1 MSLVIAA
8 VALHRFTEFLRRLGS
23 IPTVT
28 GGVAVLLSL
37 SSPSHQGDIADAVR
51 HTLMP
56 CCRSCD
62 LNA

>member
-28 GGVAVLLSL
+28 GGVAVLPFPVDGVARKRHRRRST
-37 SSPSHQGDIADAVR
+37 SHVDAV
-51 HTLMP
+51 L
-56 CCRSCD
+56 
-62 LNA
+62 

>member
-28 GGVAVLLSL
+28 GGVAVLPVPAGAVAHKAT
-37 SSPSHQGDIADAVR
+37 SP
-51 HTLMP
+51 TLYVT
-56 CCRSCD
+56 R
-62 LNA
+62 

>member
-23 IPTVT
+23 IATGT
-28 GGVAVLLSL
+28 GGVAVLIVSGTVA
-37 SSPSHQGDIADAVR
+37 PRRHRRRCTSHLGAVL
-51 HTLMP
+51 TP
-56 CCRSCD
+56 FD

>member
-28 GGVAVLLSL
+28 GCVAVLLF
-37 SSPSHQGDIADAVR
+37 PVVAVAPRRHRRRCTSHVDAVLPFLR
-51 HTLMP
+51 P
-56 CCRSCD
+56 
-62 LNA
+62 

>member
-28 GGVAVLLSL
+28 GCVAVLLSL
-37 SSPSHQGDIADAVR
+37 STPSHQGDIADAVR
-51 HTLMP
+51 HTLML
-56 CCRSCD
+56 S
-62 LNA
+62 